1 MRPAE
6 VNISEIDRLQVHDYA
21 FILRSR
27 DKLWTYAIIA
37 DQSTDRILFAVDNKG
52 GIKSLL
58 RKHWLTCMRL
68 VNIDKDRSTTL
79 PSLHICSPPLVS
91 IPKSLDCRDQVFPSS

>member
-1 MRPAE
+1 
-6 VNISEIDRLQVHDYA
+6 
-21 FILRSR
+21 
-27 DKLWTYAIIA
+27 
-37 DQSTDRILFAVDNKG
+37 
-52 GIKSLL
+52 
-58 RKHWLTCMRL
+58 LTCMRL